1 MTEAIVKQNEEIQ
14 ILRIVA
20 ILVAVMCTSCGDGE
34 ASEPVPN
41 PGEVDELV
49 GTWYLETTESDDGT
63 TASLSMKLTFN
74 EDKTG
79 SIVETLTYTTRATES
94 QRYSMNFGWSTTSNS
109 NGEDILRVSYVSG
122 DKNTWLFMG
131 SSSTVLW
138 TRQYVVTGDIL
149 NVYLTDGV
157 LVFHR
162 L

>member
-1 MTEAIVKQNEEIQ
+1 MKKFKFLTF
-14 ILRIVA
+14 VA
-20 ILVAVMCTSCGDGE
+20 ILAAVMCTSCGDDE
-34 ASEPVPN
+34 APEPA

-49 GTWYLETTESDDGT
+49 GTWYLETTASDDGT

-79 SIVETLTYTTRATES
+79 SIVETWTYTTRATES

-122 DKNTWLFMG
+122 DKNTELFIG

-149 NVYLTDGV
+149 NMYVGGGV